1 MLRSTF
7 FVFLLGWVAWF
18 WIDKPPASQ
27 QRLPP
32 VSDSLVENF
41 QVAFDLLKSGY
52 LDVAFVYIWNA
63 HYLLLSLLGGAMVA
77 VGYGMLSDY
86 LSRRRMRRNFMPP
99 VRNTPQAGE
108 KDSQP
113 EKQERVE

>member
-1 MLRSTF
+1 MLRSSF
-7 FVFLLGWVAWF
+7 VVFLLGWVVWF
-18 WIDKPPASQ
+18 LIDKPPAAQS
-27 QRLPP
+27 RLPP

-63 HYLLLSLLGGAMVA
+63 HYLLLSLLGGAMLA
-77 VGYGMLSDY
+77 VSYGVISDY

-99 VRNTPQAGE
+99 KRSRPQADE
-108 KDSQP
+108 KDSRPDGQDNA
-113 EKQERVE
+113 E